1 MKANMANAVRCHT
14 TAELKLGEPADVVGS
29 GSGWNSVSLDE
40 KSHTDNG
47 DNKDNDDLFGQFN
60 EELELT
66 KSVLRDETEKMIADL
81 QCQTSSLD
89 TLRDELDEKCRELEG
104 LQNERI
110 NFVAQLTGKEVRINE
125 LKKSFEAERLDLTTS
140 RDVLID
146 QLEEEKRETTGLR
159 SEIIRLRDSLNE
171 KAEKNDNLEEQ
182 VLKIRQEDKKKF
194 DELSAQKT
202 LREREL
208 SVAEKE
214 LERLR
219 GHLIRV
225 SVVLR
230 LSKSFCIQLTA
241 LLRCTVLPSSPKN
254 GKSGAFKV
262 SVN

>member
-1 MKANMANAVRCHT
+1 MANAVRCHT
-14 TAELKLGEPADVVGS
+14 TAELKLSEPADVVGS

-47 DNKDNDDLFGQFN
+47 DNEDNDDWFCQFN

-66 KSVLRDETEKMIADL
+66 KSVLRNETEKMIADL
-81 QCQTSSLD
+81 QCQTSSVD

-140 RDVLID
+140 RDMLID

-241 LLRCTVLPSSPKN
+241 LLRCTVLPRSPKN
-254 GKSGAFKV
+254 GKSGAIKV